1 MKVKIYIVGFLALI
15 LIPCISKAH
24 LEERVDGFHRLSF
37 SSDDE
42 VGNDDEG
49 NDDDGYD
56 IDGGTLDGVT
66 VTGHNDNGDFDD
78 NFWSEHSHSYSYHND
93 NYDANNGFH
102 GGGGSGI
109 NHNNTTG
116 TNYHKPAVDEVDIS
130 DKLPTSF
137 IPQNAKMNCVSTVL
151 EYVDNY
157 LNNTLT
163 SNYVYMRNTY
173 QVIGYADLQRDVL
186 SHGVLNEQMDNFIED
201 CGFEMADLSSMKE
214 IQSMIDMGIPVIGE
228 LSVRSNKGIM
238 QYHEVFIVGYYT
250 DDSSRVLTIN
260 PANGS
265 YQDWNLSDF
274 RKTESIKALNE
285 SKK

>member
-1 MKVKIYIVGFLALI
+1 
-15 LIPCISKAH
+15 
-24 LEERVDGFHRLSF
+24 
-37 SSDDE
+37 
-42 VGNDDEG
+42 
-49 NDDDGYD
+49 
-56 IDGGTLDGVT
+56 
-66 VTGHNDNGDFDD
+66 
-78 NFWSEHSHSYSYHND
+78 
-93 NYDANNGFH
+93 
-102 GGGGSGI
+102 
-109 NHNNTTG
+109 
-116 TNYHKPAVDEVDIS
+116 
-130 DKLPTSF
+130 
-137 IPQNAKMNCVSTVL
+137 
-151 EYVDNY
+151 
-157 LNNTLT
+157 
-163 SNYVYMRNTY
+163 MRNTY

-186 SHGVLNEQMDNFIED
+186 YYGVLNEQMDNFIED